1 MLHVISSQWAEKV
14 EPSAVGQQSINSCL
28 HAPARN
34 QELYFQLR
42 HWQSCIFGNAPL
54 QPMRESASP
63 VASSHMRSVCS
74 ALRAPVLSRQHSV
87 RASSAA
93 RLPSSC
99 EREQSPPPFPCF
111 YCGPSLRPLV
121 LSLQVLV
128 DCTLG
133 GRLKVLAHLDRLRG
147 TSPRPTGGPG
157 ERLAHTT
164 LFPSSSRLSFFAF
177 CSWRS

>member
-63 VASSHMRSVCS
+63 VASSHMRSVLCS
-74 ALRAPVLSRQHSV
+74 SGTCVESTTLRESQQRCTAPKLL
-87 RASSAA
+87 RASSL
-93 RLPSSC
+93 R
-99 EREQSPPPFPCF
+99 PPFPAF
-111 YCGPSLRPLV
+111 IVGLLFSDPWF